1 MSTIRRLGG
10 AESLGVTF
18 FCASAILVFLSPVV
32 WGQGRQVTTGAPF
45 HSVNDSFFERIG
57 FGGSFRGPG
66 FQVNLG
72 SFPLAVPPFGGF
84 QPGAGATGGFAING
98 GGFQGN
104 VAFEFSQGSR
114 RSNVMQA
121 PMVTMMDGQEGIFS
135 DVTQSPF
142 VISGLPWKNH
152 PDIRVPFRRP
162 EEPAATAT
170 PEKTTPGEQIARQAA
185 AGGDRPLASV
195 AEIRRQRQ
203 AADEAKAEQARTLFA
218 RGEQAEKEGK
228 LSVAKIY
235 YQMAARDAPEELR
248 QQILDRLK
256 NLGQTK

>member
-1 MSTIRRLGG
+1 MSTINRLRWH
-10 AESLGVTF
+10 ASCFVLSLF
-18 FCASAILVFLSPVV
+18 SASAILGSFTPAAF
-32 WGQGRQVTTGAPF
+32 GQGRQVTTGAPF

-72 SFPLAVPPFGGF
+72 GFPLAVPQFGGF
-84 QPGAGATGGFAING
+84 QPGAGATGGFSANG
-98 GGFQGN
+98 GN

-162 EEPAATAT
+162 EEPATAT
-170 PEKTTPGEQIARQAA
+170 PGAPPEKPTPGEQVARQAA

-218 RGEQAEKEGK
+218 RGEQAEKDGK
-228 LSVAKIY
+228 LSVAKI
-235 YQMAARDAPEELR
+235 
-248 QQILDRLK
+248 
-256 NLGQTK
+256 